1 MKDLC
6 VVKFKNGRYAIRKTD
21 CDLDFRYLD
30 LDVITRWRYDSSWAY
45 NTLDAFEYCCTTDSE
60 EEILKKFD
68 KIVNKLEEESSVEV
82 IRRFFCDAELD

>member
-6 VVKFKNGRYAIRKTD
+6 VVKFKDGRYAIRKTD

-30 LDVITRWRYDSSWAY
+30 LYDTTWWRYESSKAFKNYCTIDSK
-45 NTLDAFEYCCTTDSE
+45 

-68 KIVNKLEEESSVEV
+68 KTVNSLEEESNVEV